1 MSRIIAAVILISLLT
16 GLCISDRI
24 VINHSYNSLNGYII
38 ECENA
43 VDSKDNKELAGKLK
57 KEFERKE
64 GLLSVYV
71 NHDTL
76 DEISESVARLETLA
90 GESRADYLS
99 ECASIKL
106 KLEYIKKDSG
116 INLHSIF

>member
-1 MSRIIAAVILISLLT
+1 MSRIIAAVILILLLT

-24 VINHSYNSLNGYII
+24 VINHSYNSLNEYII

-43 VDSKDNKELAGKLK
+43 VDSKDNKEIAGKLK
-57 KEFERKE
+57 KEFETKE

-90 GESRADYLS
+90 GVSRADYLS